1 MASNLR
7 EVVDEV
13 IEAFTG
19 VFPLEPDPELDPE
32 RNVDK
37 VVHETGIVAGLVAS
51 IQPLPAPDFVLLTPL
66 HAKMALQV
74 GRIKGFEITQERASE
89 MVREVMATVWLALT
103 SQALIGI
110 VGKIIPFARIF
121 LTYPLNY
128 GATWAIGK
136 VIAYYFDCLDAGQVP
151 TPEEMRRIF
160 REQLRV
166 GRKQGEKHDGDS
178 LLERAQALRDR
189 IAARD
194 PSLRTKTRIEPR
206 FRTIPKPPP
215 APATPPPPPGERR
228 EIKIVLGKKRDEPPA
243 PVAEPPDA
251 EPPDAERPG
260 AEPPSEASE
269 GEASS
274 AKTIGPQDDRRE
286 IEIGF
291 KAAAKTLGDAQ
302 PGRVEDETAE
312 VETAAVETAEDE
324 TAEDETA
331 EDETSADETAVR
343 ALGEDEASTG
353 GAAAVRASSMDEP
366 APAAE
371 EDGDE
376 EQLSLVDQLERLA
389 KLRDQGVLDD
399 DEFQRAKAK
408 LLAD

>member
-19 VFPLEPDPELDPE
+19 VFTLEPDPELDPE

-136 VIAYYFDCLDAGQVP
+136 VIAYYFDCLEAGQVP

-160 REQLRV
+160 REQLKV
-166 GRKQGEKHDGDS
+166 GRKQGEQHDGDS
-178 LLERAQALRDR
+178 LLERAQALRER
-189 IAARD
+189 MAARD

-215 APATPPPPPGERR
+215 APATPPPPPGQRR
-228 EIKIVLGKKRDEPPA
+228 KIKIVLGKKREEPLAPLEELAEEPPEDEA
-243 PVAEPPDA
+243 PSP
-251 EPPDAERPG
+251 
-260 AEPPSEASE
+260 
-269 GEASS
+269 
-274 AKTIGPQDDRRE
+274 KTIGPQEDQRE

-302 PGRVEDETAE
+302 PGRSEEPIAEEDVAEEDETS
-312 VETAAVETAEDE
+312 VRAVGDDE
-324 TAEDETA
+324 GA
-331 EDETSADETAVR
+331 EDETSVR
-343 ALGEDEASTG
+343 TMGEDEVSPTSTEG
-353 GAAAVRASSMDEP
+353 EEGEGEEGEDE
-366 APAAE
+366 
-371 EDGDE
+371 DE

-389 KLRDQGVLDD
+389 RLRDQGVLDD

>member
-19 VFPLEPDPELDPE
+19 VFTLEPDPELDPE

-74 GRIKGFEITQERASE
+74 GRIKGFEVTQERASE

-136 VIAYYFDCLDAGQVP
+136 VIAYYFDCLEAGQVP

-160 REQLRV
+160 REQLKV

-178 LLERAQALRDR
+178 LLERAQALRER

-215 APATPPPPPGERR
+215 APATPPPPPGQRR
-228 EIKIVLGKKRDEPPA
+228 KIKIVLGKPNVDPPEEPA
-243 PVAEPPDA
+243 PSPEDPAPED
-251 EPPDAERPG
+251 
-260 AEPPSEASE
+260 EAPKETS
-269 GEASS
+269 A
-274 AKTIGPQDDRRE
+274 AKTIGPQDDRRD

-291 KAAAKTLGDAQ
+291 KAAEKTLGDAL
-302 PGRVEDETAE
+302 PGQGRDPDEEPVPKPTE
-312 VETAAVETAEDE
+312 EPDDEPETD
-324 TAEDETA
+324 
-331 EDETSADETAVR
+331 VR
-343 ALGEDEASTG
+343 ALGEDEASQ
-353 GAAAVRASSMDEP
+353 GASAEASEAAVRALSDDEA
-366 APAAE
+366 APPE
-371 EDGDE
+371 EPE
-376 EQLSLVDQLERLA
+376 EEELSLVDQLERLA

-399 DEFQRAKAK
+399 DEFQRAKTK